1 MVLTT
6 FDPFAR
12 EFDRIAQRAFG
23 WTNAG
28 TTRSVMRMDAVRRD
42 GDIVLRFDLPGID
55 ADSIEVT
62 VDDDVLTVGARRAE
76 ELAEG
81 EKPFIRERVVGSFSR
96 RLYLGE
102 SADADNIEAS
112 YRDGVLTVRVP
123 LTEKAQP
130 RKVEIRTDAKP
141 EIAA

>member
-1 MVLTT
+1 VVLTT

-23 WTNAG
+23 WTNTG

-55 ADSIEVT
+55 ADSVEVT
-62 VDDDVLTVGARRAE
+62 VEGDVLTVGARRAE

-102 SADADNIEAS
+102 SADADNIEAR

-123 LTEKAQP
+123 LAEKAQP